1 MEEKSNRE
9 SGEYFVAEKERE
21 FHVDFVRNREEERD
35 NLRKI

>member
-9 SGEYFVAEKERE
+9 SGEYFVTEKERE
-21 FHVDFVRNREEERD
+21 FYVDFVRNREEERD